1 MTVGSRAEVFHGNA
15 TQTSGGLTKKDLK
28 MKDGRIISKAAS
40 KASKKSYKKTAFK
53 AFVDAAKAK
62 SKALWNYSVKEAKD
76 RLNIDRS
83 KFVRVQGK
91 LLKEAQEIYHILLTK
106 PTRRVKSK
114 K

>member
-1 MTVGSRAEVFHGNA
+1 MT
-15 TQTSGGLTKKDLK
+15 
-28 MKDGRIISKAAS
+28 I
-40 KASKKSYKKTAFK
+40 
-53 AFVDAAKAK
+53 
-62 SKALWNYSVKEAKD
+62 ALWNYSVKEAKD

-83 KFVRVQGK
+83 KFMRVQGK